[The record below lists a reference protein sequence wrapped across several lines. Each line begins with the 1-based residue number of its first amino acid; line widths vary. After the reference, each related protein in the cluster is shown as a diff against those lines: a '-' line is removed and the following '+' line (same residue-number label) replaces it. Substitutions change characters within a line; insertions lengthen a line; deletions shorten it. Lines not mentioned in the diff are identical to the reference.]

1 MSASEDRLK
10 SLRREIDEIDDK
22 LHDLIMARMETV
34 AKIGKAKSADNQEI
48 LRPAREAAIQRR
60 LVERHRGAFPRIG
73 LVRIW
78 RELISASIAAQGEF
92 RVAVYVPDGSHGTIE
107 LAREEY
113 GSATPLLV
121 CRSVGEV
128 IGLVSDGKAAVG
140 VLPLPRVEDKEPWWR
155 NLVATAK
162 AVPKVV
168 ARLPFAGVRNGPDGD
183 VEALAIAFAP
193 FEATGADRTLLMFEA
208 TAEVSRALL
217 SSALAS
223 AGLKLSYMDVR
234 AERGDTWLIFV
245 EIDDYVGTE
254 DERLGRFLLS
264 RGLAI
269 SRVHHVGG
277 YPRPFDPAALKA

>member
-10 SLRREIDEIDDK
+10 SLRHEIDEIDDK
-22 LHDLIMARMETV
+22 LHDLIMARMDTV
-34 AKIGKAKSADNQEI
+34 AKIGKAKNADNQDV
-48 LRPAREAAIQRR
+48 LRPAREAKILRR
-60 LVERHRGAFPRIG
+60 LTERHKGPFPKAG
-73 LVRIW
+73 LIHIW
-78 RELISASIAAQGEF
+78 RELVSGAIAVQGEF
-92 RVAVYVPDGSHGTIE
+92 KVAVFVPEGSHGWVE
-107 LAREEY
+107 LSRDEY
-113 GSATPLLV
+113 GSATPIV
-121 CRSVGEV
+121 ACRSVGEV
-128 IGLVSDGKAAVG
+128 ISMVSEGKATVG
-140 VLPLPRVEDKEPWWR
+140 VLPLPRIEDKEPWWR

-168 ARLPFAGVRNGPDGD
+168 ARLPFAGVRSGPDGD
-183 VEALAIAFAP
+183 HEALAIAFAP
-193 FEATGADRTLLMFEA
+193 FEPTGADRTLLMFEA

-264 RGLAI
+264 RGVAI

-277 YPRPFDPAALKA
+277 YPRPFDAAALKA

>member
-22 LHDLIMARMETV
+22 LHDLIMARMDTV
-34 AKIGKAKSADNQEI
+34 AKIGKAKNADNQDI
-48 LRPAREAAIQRR
+48 LRPAREAVILRR
-60 LVERHRGAFPRIG
+60 LVERHRGPFPKAA
-73 LVRIW
+73 LVHIW
-78 RELISASIAAQGEF
+78 RELISASVANQGDF
-92 RVAVYVPDGSHGTIE
+92 RVAVYVPDGSLSAVD
-107 LAREEY
+107 LARDEY
-113 GSATPLLV
+113 GSATPLAL
-121 CRSVGEV
+121 CRSIGEV
-128 IGLVSDGKAAVG
+128 IGMVSDGKATLG
-140 VLPLPRVEDKEPWWR
+140 VLPMPRVEDKEPWWR

-168 ARLPFAGVRNGPDGD
+168 ARLPFAGTRTGPDGD
-183 VEALAIAFAP
+183 HEALAIAFAP
-193 FEATGADRTLLMFEA
+193 FEPTGADRTLLMFEA

-217 SSALAS
+217 SSALSS

-277 YPRPFDPAALKA
+277 YPRPFDAAALKA

>member
-22 LHDLIMARMETV
+22 LHDLIMARMNTV
-34 AKIGKAKSADNQEI
+34 AKIGKAKNADNQDI
-48 LRPAREAAIQRR
+48 LRPAREALILRR
-60 LVERHRGAFPRIG
+60 LVERHQGPFPKAG
-73 LVRIW
+73 LVHIW
-78 RELISASIAAQGEF
+78 RELVAASIAIQGDF
-92 RVAVYVPDGSHGTIE
+92 RVAVYAPESSPAGIE
-107 LAREEY
+107 LARDEY
-113 GSATPLLV
+113 GSATPLTV

-128 IGLVSDGKAAVG
+128 IGMVSDGKATVG
-140 VLPLPRVEDKEPWWR
+140 VLPLPRIEDKEPWWR

-168 ARLPFAGVRNGPDGD
+168 ARLPFAGVRNGPDGGH
-183 VEALAIAFAP
+183 EALAIAFAP
-193 FEATGADRTLLMFEA
+193 FEPTGADRTLLMFEA

-277 YPRPFDPAALKA
+277 YPRPFDAAALKA

>member
-34 AKIGKAKSADNQEI
+34 AKIGKAKSADNQDI
-48 LRPAREAAIQRR
+48 LRPAREATIQRR
-60 LVERHRGAFPRIG
+60 LVERHRGPFPRIG

-92 RVAVYVPDGSHGTIE
+92 RVAVYVPDGGHDTIE
-107 LAREEY
+107 LARDEY

-121 CRSVGEV
+121 CRSIGEV
-128 IGLVSDGKAAVG
+128 IGMVSDGKAAVG

-168 ARLPFAGVRNGPDGD
+168 ARLPFAGVRSGPDGD
-183 VEALAIAFAP
+183 TEALAIAFAP

-277 YPRPFDPAALKA
+277 YPRPFDAAALKA

>member
-1 MSASEDRLK
+1 MSASEDWLK

-22 LHDLIMARMETV
+22 LHDLIMARMDTV
-34 AKIGKAKSADNQEI
+34 AKIGKAKNADNQDI
-48 LRPAREAAIQRR
+48 LRPAREAAILRR
-60 LVERHRGAFPRIG
+60 LVERHQGPFAKAG
-73 LVRIW
+73 LIRIW
-78 RELISASIAAQGEF
+78 RELMSGSLAVQGDF
-92 RVAVYVPDGSHGTIE
+92 RVAVYVPENGHAGIE
-107 LAREEY
+107 LARDEY
-113 GSATPLLV
+113 GSATPLIV

-128 IGLVSDGKAAVG
+128 IGMVSDGKVAVG
-140 VLPLPRVEDKEPWWR
+140 VLPLPRIEDKEPWWR

-183 VEALAIAFAP
+183 NEAVAIAFAP

-277 YPRPFDPAALKA
+277 YPRPFDAAALKA